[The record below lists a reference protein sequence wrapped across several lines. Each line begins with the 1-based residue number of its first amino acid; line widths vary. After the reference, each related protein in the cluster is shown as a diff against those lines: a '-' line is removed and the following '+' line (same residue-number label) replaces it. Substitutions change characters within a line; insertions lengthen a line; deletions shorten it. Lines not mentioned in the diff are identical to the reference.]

1 MFGILIPDRS
11 SLSKDPASTNFC
23 SLFLFLAIMLG
34 KQSGGEGQQEVQSE
48 DGDETPGGM
57 AQAAQTNTDSPA
69 APISTPAAAAA
80 AEEEQKSDD
89 EVHRLEGLDCLISS
103 H

>member
-34 KQSGGEGQQEVQSE
+34 KQSGGEEVQSE